1 MEVIVSL
8 VNTVKQVQLIPLIVT
23 LDTTVLITC
32 WLLLLWNVW
41 LAFIALVMQLFLI
54 RLMVWLETFVLL
66 VIIVQK
72 VQLVHYLARLG
83 HILVPE
89 ELLTHQIVPLV
100 SQDII
105 VRKSDYPYQL
115 VLVLQVTIALVV
127 NPMLNL
133 LNINAQSDII
143 AQLDQF
149 NQYLALLV
157 NIPVKLN
164 LPLAPF
170 ALLATTVQI
179 IITPKCV
186 IKVTIAQEMI

>member
-127 NPMLNL
+127 NPTLNL